1 MSEIVYN
8 KYRLIVKQKK
18 VEVNNMEEK
27 AATVLPVRQICLI
40 ALMSAVMC
48 LLGPLSIPIGPVPI
62 SAMTFIIYLT
72 LYILGMKLGTIS
84 CMVYLLLGFVGVP
97 VFAGYTGGAAKLL
110 GPTGGY
116 LVGYIFLTLVGGFVM
131 EKISFKRIWCVT
143 GTIAGTAVL
152 YIFGTIWFV
161 ILVKCK
167 LAYALSACVV
177 PFLIGD
183 FAKIILAELVGQELR
198 KRLKTAHLDILP

>member
-1 MSEIVYN
+1 MSKMVYN
-8 KYRLIVKQKK
+8 DYRLIVKQKK

-27 AATVLPVRQICLI
+27 AVTALPVRQLCSI

-72 LYILGMKLGTIS
+72 LYVLGMKMATIS

-116 LVGYIFLTLVGGFVM
+116 LVGYIFLTLVGGFIM
-131 EKISFKRIWCVT
+131 EKLSFKRIWCIA
-143 GTIAGTAVL
+143 GTIVGTAVL
-152 YIFGTIWFV
+152 YVFGTIWFV
-161 ILVKCK
+161 ILMKCEV
-167 LAYALSACVV
+167 AYALSSCVV

-183 FAKIILAELVGQELR
+183 SAKIILAELAGQEIR
-198 KRLKTAHLDILP
+198 KRLKAAHFIG